1 VKVARSVL
9 GGGKFVRIYLSQQDR
24 WDSIIKHEKVAYL
37 GGKKT
42 RTRGMIKN
50 RLIYGRG
57 IIFLEIVRKIK
68 G

>member
-1 VKVARSVL
+1 MKVARSVL

-42 RTRGMIKN
+42 RGMIKN